1 MSFNV
6 TWLWRF
12 MQTDLKSQPYWLEM
26 HTTPD
31 KPTENVNYGFDAN
44 GMFFNGEI
52 TGGNVAYPIRT
63 KFNYSQD
70 RVVEVV
76 FTIDYNSDCPNHCVS
91 FYSTSDAPTFEWGSG
106 ANCISF
112 KFDCGSPQIDG
123 IFSSVGGFGENILP
137 LYGIY
142 TIMLTY
148 DRGAGKVSAKVFTG
162 DTIYGEFLSEIV
174 LEEVLQPGPFRIGFD
189 ADQDDDDSTTAIF
202 QSLTISDRAGQTS
215 CSNKE
220 CTTSSFKCL
229 IGVAKCECTN
239 WKYFAPT
246 CSRIQQALGIC
257 QGTTGAYVPAI
268 TVCNQRI
275 L

>member
-1 MSFNV
+1 
-6 TWLWRF
+6 

-31 KPTENVNYGFDAN
+31 KPTENVNYGFGND
-44 GMFFNGEI
+44 GMFFNGEL
-52 TGGNVAYPIRT
+52 TPGNVAYPVRT

-70 RVVEVV
+70 RVVEVT
-76 FTIDYNSDCPNHCVS
+76 FTIDYNSDCPDHCVA
-91 FYSTSDAPTFEWGSG
+91 FYNTSVAPNFFWGEG

-112 KFDCGSPQIDG
+112 KLNCGSPQIDG
-123 IFSSVGGFGENILP
+123 LYTSVGEFGLNSLP
-137 LYGIY
+137 EYGLY
-142 TIMLTY
+142 TILLTY
-148 DRGAGKVSAKVFTG
+148 DRSVGVIAKIFTG
-162 DTIYGEFLSEIV
+162 DTVYGEFLSETF
-174 LEEVLQPGPFRIGFD
+174 LSEVLPEGIFRIGFD
-189 ADQDDDDSTTAIF
+189 ADQDNDDSTTALF
-202 QSLTISDRAGQTS
+202 KSLTISDRAGKTS
-215 CSNKE
+215 CSTQQ
-220 CTTSSFKCL
+220 CTTPAFKCL
-229 IGVAKCECTN
+229 VGVSQCECTN